1 MAQTRFRRGPLH
13 TTGVTLTG
21 VVQQVT
27 VASSTGVKTVIA
39 TPWQTA
45 LVPGVTVNSSF
56 GDSDNIQTWVQPA
69 NSLITQIDIWCAAA
83 PTIATGDIGYEVGT
97 VSGQGE
103 IVTEDD
109 NGLLATGTACSIN
122 SVAQLTLVQVTQNAT
137 SFAVSAQYTAVDRN
151 IFCNITDSTN
161 ASTAG
166 SFTFVISYTDLNST
180 IAA

>member
-45 LVPGVTVNSSF
+45 IVTGVTVNSTF

-69 NSLITQIDIWCAAA
+69 NSLITQIDVWCAAA

-103 IVTEDD
+103 IVANIVDEILD
-109 NGLLATGTACSIN
+109 GGTTVVIN
-122 SVAQLTLVQVTQNAT
+122 SVAQTALVQVTQNVAT
-137 SFAVSAQYTAVDRN
+137 FVVSAQYTATARD
-151 IFCNITDSTN
+151 IFCNITNSAN

-166 SFTFVISYTDLNST
+166 SFTFLISYINLDTT
-180 IAA
+180 AA